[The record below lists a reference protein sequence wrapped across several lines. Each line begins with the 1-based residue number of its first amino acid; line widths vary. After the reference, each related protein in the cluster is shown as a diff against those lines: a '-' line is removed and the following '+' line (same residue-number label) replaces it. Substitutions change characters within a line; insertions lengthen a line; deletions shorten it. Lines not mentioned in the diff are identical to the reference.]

1 MNNNKNNNNNDNQ
14 FRIENLKRECL
25 YFFLIMVLV
34 GFLVGYLMNRHRL
47 EEDTA
52 NYLIISPIF
61 FTCLGGLITFIK
73 YRKGLKKIDEKVMYD
88 ENIIEKIEEKD
99 NE

>member
-1 MNNNKNNNNNDNQ
+1 MNNNDNKKDNK
-14 FRIENLKRECL
+14 FRIDNLKRECL

-34 GFLVGYLMNRHRL
+34 GFLLGHLMNRHRL
-47 EEDTA
+47 EDNDT

-61 FTCLGGLITFIK
+61 FTCLGALLAFIK
-73 YRKGLKKIDEKVMYD
+73 YRKGLKKIDNKVMYD
-88 ENIIEKIEEKD
+88 DNILEKIEDKD